1 MKMVPFYG
9 TVYKSSLYDLIIP
22 FPACESGAEREKR
35 RAVFLRPGKPGK
47 ANNLIINSLWI
58 VFYVEWHQLF
68 LRLKGRVAAVV
79 RQMPDEASRWH
90 HLCKFVANKR
100 KSQIEIYLADAILH

>member
-1 MKMVPFYG
+1 MVPFYE

-35 RAVFLRPGKPGK
+35 RAVVFASEKTEK

-58 VFYVEWHQLF
+58 VFYVEWHQLPPITNYF
-68 LRLKGRVAAVV
+68 VVLIQHRFTPVRLSSFRGEQHGAGSRQYRV
-79 RQMPDEASRWH
+79 
-90 HLCKFVANKR
+90 
-100 KSQIEIYLADAILH
+100 SQIHVCV